1 MSNQNSIFGI
11 KLTNIDISSLI
22 KQIMVWISQGNT
34 LRIINNLNVHAILI
48 AKKNHEFAKAL
59 NKSDIVFCDG
69 FGIKVASK
77 ILGTDVGT
85 RMTPPDWIDDLFK
98 VAEKNSF
105 RLYFLGDENEV
116 IQKFVEQVK
125 TNYPNLVVTG
135 FHDGFFHHDIKLC
148 NQIVKEI
155 SVKEIDILIVG
166 MGMPIQETWIEK
178 NKNQL
183 NVKVTISV
191 GALYRWYTKTEKRGP
206 KLLTDNGFE
215 WLTRL
220 VMYPQKIWRRY
231 VFELPYFMVLVLF
244 EKIRIIVS
252 NKASSIGSKNIKT

>member
-155 SVKEIDILIVG
+155 SVKEEDEVDKD
-166 MGMPIQETWIEK
+166 EE
-178 NKNQL
+178 N
-183 NVKVTISV
+183 
-191 GALYRWYTKTEKRGP
+191 
-206 KLLTDNGFE
+206 D
-215 WLTRL
+215 
-220 VMYPQKIWRRY
+220 QKI
-231 VFELPYFMVLVLF
+231 LPEVKIN
-244 EKIRIIVS
+244 EKLENPKFNTEQHFTEPPPRFS
-252 NKASSIGSKNIKT
+252 